1 MKKLRWSLILIAA
14 ALSLT
19 IMAPHMIYAKTASK
33 MIEPSVADA
42 AMYRGNVSKVYE
54 KKENLFVTL
63 RQEEGT
69 NFGFSSLKFVMNKDT
84 RLNMKKEEIIPGAY
98 LEIYY
103 GVEGSPA
110 FKTETAI
117 LVNPLVEASMS
128 VYTGKVIDFTPN
140 KDKKDVGDIL
150 LKSDGMDYEILFH
163 YGKETNCYLDLTGIK
178 KGDYLTIYYSGA
190 LTRSVP
196 PQGFAL
202 EIRKA
207 ADMGLY
213 RGSVTNI
220 KKEKGIITLS
230 LKNTDDIN
238 FKNKTLKIIINKNT
252 ESEIKLSK
260 IKKGMYL
267 EVFYQNSGEV
277 PTAITLEQI

>member
-1 MKKLRWSLILIAA
+1 
-14 ALSLT
+14 
-19 IMAPHMIYAKTASK
+19 
-33 MIEPSVADA
+33 
-42 AMYRGNVSKVYE
+42 
-54 KKENLFVTL
+54 
-63 RQEEGT
+63 
-69 NFGFSSLKFVMNKDT
+69 
-84 RLNMKKEEIIPGAY
+84 
-98 LEIYY
+98 
-103 GVEGSPA
+103 
-110 FKTETAI
+110 
-117 LVNPLVEASMS
+117 
-128 VYTGKVIDFTPN
+128 
-140 KDKKDVGDIL
+140 
-150 LKSDGMDYEILFH
+150 
-163 YGKETNCYLDLTGIK
+163 
-178 KGDYLTIYYSGA
+178 
-190 LTRSVP
+190 
-196 PQGFAL
+196 
-202 EIRKA
+202 IRKA